1 MASAHNAEQAFFPL
15 DDELE
20 LLPGSLTPSLQ
31 EDLVHL
37 GVWMPF
43 GKAVQAVQR
52 FRCTGVSRP
61 TVERITEAAGA
72 AYVAYQNEEAARIER
87 EMPEPPAG
95 PARLFMSADGAMVPL
110 VGGEWAEVKTLVIGE
125 VQPPREVKGEKVIC
139 TAKQSYFSR
148 LTDAVTFQRLA
159 LVETQRRGVETA
171 AEVAFVTDGAEWLQ
185 KFAHH
190 HRSDAVRI
198 LDFPHAGEHIAA
210 VGQACLGE
218 GSSAAQKWL
227 ETQLHELKQNGPDA
241 VIAEVAHLVATR
253 PQSPDVATHLAY
265 LEKRKPH
272 MNYPA
277 FLAAG
282 WPIGDGATESAN
294 KLVVEARLKGSGM
307 HWARCHVDPMVALR
321 NIVCNDR
328 WDEAWPQIVQ
338 TLRRQERCRRS
349 ERRERRCAAKL
360 SAAIEATTPNP
371 TVPAIT
377 VPPPAPSMTAQISLT
392 SATQP
397 PASDT
402 PTQPKQ
408 PWRPPAN
415 HPWRHMPVGKARFKP
430 TTRQTNAKL

>member
-1 MASAHNAEQAFFPL
+1 MASAHSAEQAFFPL

-37 GVWMPF
+37 GAWMPF

-52 FRCTGVSRP
+52 FRYTDVSRP

-72 AYVAYQNEEAARIER
+72 AYVAYQNEEAARIQR

-95 PARLFMSADGAMVPL
+95 PAQLFMSADGAMVPL
-110 VGGEWAEVKTLVIGE
+110 VSGEWAEVKTLVIGE
-125 VQPPREVKGEKVIC
+125 VQPPQEVKGEKVIR
-139 TAKQSYFSR
+139 TAKHSYFSR
-148 LTDAVTFQRLA
+148 LTDAETFQRLA

-218 GSSAAQKWL
+218 GSSAAQEWL
-227 ETQLHELKQNGPDA
+227 KTQLHELKQNGPDA
-241 VIAEVAHLVATR
+241 VIAQVADLVATR
-253 PQSPDVATHLAY
+253 PQSPDLATHLAY
-265 LEKRKPH
+265 LEKRKAH

-307 HWARCHVDPMVALR
+307 HWARCHVD
-321 NIVCNDR
+321 
-328 WDEAWPQIVQ
+328 QIVQ
-338 TLRRQERCRRS
+338 TLRRQERQRRNERRQCRR
-349 ERRERRCAAKL
+349 
-360 SAAIEATTPNP
+360 AAIEASAPHPMVPSLPVTPP
-371 TVPAIT
+371 VPVLAT
-377 VPPPAPSMTAQISLT
+377 NISLPP
-392 SATQP
+392 STQP
-397 PASDT
+397 LTQDT

>member
-1 MASAHNAEQAFFPL
+1 M
-15 DDELE
+15 
-20 LLPGSLTPSLQ
+20 
-31 EDLVHL
+31 
-37 GVWMPF
+37 
-43 GKAVQAVQR
+43 
-52 FRCTGVSRP
+52 
-61 TVERITEAAGA
+61 TEAAGA
-72 AYVAYQNEEAARIER
+72 AYVAYQNEEAARIQR

-95 PARLFMSADGAMVPL
+95 PAQLFMSADGAMVPL

-125 VQPPREVKGEKVIC
+125 VQPPQEVKGEKVIR
-139 TAKQSYFSR
+139 TAKHSYFSR
-148 LTDAVTFQRLA
+148 LTDAETFQRLT

-171 AEVAFVTDGAEWLQ
+171 SEVAFVTDGAEWLQ

-218 GSSAAQKWL
+218 GSSAAQEWL
-227 ETQLHELKQNGPDA
+227 QTQLHELRQNGPDA

-253 PQSPDVATHLAY
+253 PQSPDLATHLTY
-265 LEKRKPH
+265 LEKRKAH

-321 NIVCNDR
+321 NIVCSDR
-328 WDEAWPQIVQ
+328 WDEAWPQIVL
-338 TLRRQERCRRS
+338 TLRRQKRQRRNQ
-349 ERRERRCAAKL
+349 RRQSR
-360 SAAIEATTPNP
+360 SAAIEAPAPHPMAPSLPVTPP
-371 TVPAIT
+371 VPALATNISS
-377 VPPPAPSMTAQISLT
+377 PPS
-392 SATQP
+392 TQP
-397 PASDT
+397 LAQDT

-408 PWRPPAN
+408 PWRPPPN
-415 HPWRHMPVGKARFKP
+415 HPWRHMPVGKARFQP
-430 TTRQTNAKL
+430 TTHQTNAKL